1 MPNQEPIL
9 PYCVRAVH
17 CDYRSSDE
25 EVYQAL
31 KRVTAPLDRSWE
43 RLRKAR
49 RIGIKF
55 NQDWNKDR
63 VPYYMGHRQQLISD
77 PVARAVL
84 RLLQENTNADLFA
97 IDVGVEAPSPG
108 HGREYCTNLLHVFKE
123 FNLPYIDGHTDEVEW
138 VPVPGGGQMFE
149 RYPVPR
155 CTVEADEIISVQKL
169 KNHMFMG
176 VTLCMKNLFGLI
188 PIQPKGRP
196 RTYYHHLVRMPYML
210 ADLGRIFNP
219 ALNIID
225 GLVCQ
230 AGEEWG
236 KGENPRIC
244 NTLIA
249 GDQVVA
255 TDTCAMTLMGHDP
268 KSDWLTPPFHRD
280 RNAILVAAQGGFGP
294 KDISEVDFQSEV
306 QAPVGHFFSRETDS
320 REMTVSWRRSMA
332 EQGLHYLEHKKEYI
346 DRYAGQYILLQA
358 GEVRWA
364 DSSGLITISRR
375 QLSGDHPEQS
385 MFLKYVDPEEEEK
398 EHFEVYEH
406 ALAHMPA

>member
-1 MPNQEPIL
+1 MANMHPTKS
-9 PYCVRAVH
+9 YRVRAVH
-17 CDYRSSDE
+17 CDYRSGDE

-31 KRVTAPLDRSWE
+31 KRTTSGLDRSWE

-63 VPYYMGHRQQLISD
+63 VPYHAGHRQQLISD

-84 RLLQENTNADLFA
+84 RLLQEETTAELFA
-97 IDVGVEAPSPG
+97 IDVGVEPPAPG
-108 HGREYCTNLLHVFKE
+108 HGREYCTNLMHVFNE
-123 FNLPYIDGHTDEVEW
+123 FNVPYIDGHKDDVVW

-149 RYPVPR
+149 RYPIPR
-155 CTVEADEIISVQKL
+155 CTAEADEIISVQKL

-188 PIQPKGRP
+188 PIQPLGRP
-196 RTYYHHLVRMPYML
+196 RGYYHHLVRMPYML
-210 ADLGRIFNP
+210 ADLARIFHP

-244 NTLIA
+244 NTLMA
-249 GDQVVA
+249 GDQVIA
-255 TDTCAMTLMGHDP
+255 TDTCAATLMGHDP

-280 RNAILVAAQGGFGP
+280 RNAILVAAQGGLGP
-294 KDISEVDFQSEV
+294 SDISEVDFESEV
-306 QAPVGHFFSRETDS
+306 QAPVGHFFTKELDS
-320 REMTVSWRRSMA
+320 REMIVSWRRTMA
-332 EQGLHYLEHKKEYI
+332 EQGLYYLQHKKELI
-346 DRYAGQYILLQA
+346 DRYAGQYILLQM

-364 DSSGLITISRR
+364 DPSGNITVSRR
-375 QLSGDHPEQS
+375 HLAGDHPEQS
-385 MFLKYVDPEEEEK
+385 MWLKFVDPEEAEQ
-398 EHFEVYEH
+398 EHYEVYEE
-406 ALAHMPA
+406 ALANIPT